1 MAPLAE
7 SDQPYCSAIGTMA
20 TEMDALSMEHMSETA
35 AQRPT
40 TNRQSGLLSSCG
52 ASWGAKLSAEELQ
65 LEKL

>member
-35 AQRPT
+35 AQSPT
-40 TNRQSGLLSSCG
+40 TNRQSGALSSCG
-52 ASWGAKLSAEELQ
+52 ASWGAKLSAEEVQ